1 MKKALL
7 LSVVA
12 SGIIYAGGDIAPAEP
27 VQQPAAA
34 PAACNFWGTLAFR
47 YDGMKNESFKDANN
61 DGVND
66 NKNKWDLDSVP
77 VAAIAMGVEKE
88 LGYGF
93 GIGAE
98 LDGVYALD
106 GKFNKNFERGEIM
119 QAYLNYKAGNTK
131 ITVGRQALPKAVS
144 PWAFTERDTLGGVPA
159 RTFNGVTVVNKDLPN
174 TTLVAAWVA
183 SVYDFNKG
191 NVKLTGNTDKGLYA
205 LGAIYTGFENTTL
218 SGIVYYIPKEGSAG
232 KAISAWA
239 AIESKIQSV
248 NVGLQLAYTKAD
260 LGSLANISN
269 NSNNPDDKAT
279 FGVAGY
285 IGTQF
290 DAFDVKLT
298 LAYINDGDGSLS
310 LSQSTMANVLGE
322 ATSGF
327 WGASYRTMGGNASLS
342 AGKQKIARLDVGYKL
357 PENYGKIY
365 AGVAMDDPDN
375 GKTAYAARVGYDFTV
390 YGVNAKIEYR
400 YHKDFAGNKDQ
411 RIRVQGVY
419 KF

>member
-12 SGIIYAGGDIAPAEP
+12 SGIIYAGGDIAPAQP
-27 VQQPAAA
+27 VQPQAA
-34 PAACNFWGTLAFR
+34 PAACNFWGTLALR
-47 YDGMKNESFKDANN
+47 YDGMKYETKQ
-61 DGVND
+61 
-66 NKNKWDLDSVP
+66 NKWDKDSLAVG
-77 VAAIAMGVEKE
+77 ALAMGVEKE

-106 GKFNKNFERGEIM
+106 GKLNKEFEKAAIM
-119 QAYLNYKAGNTK
+119 QGYLTYKAGNTAIK
-131 ITVGRQALPKAVS
+131 VGRQALPKAVS

-159 RTFNGVTVVNKDLPN
+159 RTFNGVTVVNTDIPN
-174 TTLVAAWVA
+174 TTLVGAWVA
-183 SVYDFNKG
+183 SVYDFNGG

-205 LGAIYTGFENTTL
+205 LGAIYKGIENTTL
-218 SGIVYYIPKEGSAG
+218 STMLYYIPSEGAAG
-232 KAISAWA
+232 KAYSAWA

-260 LGSLANISN
+260 HGSIAHLKYDND
-269 NSNNPDDKAT
+269 NNPNTPLVDTPDEDAT
-279 FGVAGY
+279 YGIAGY
-285 IGTQF
+285 IGTNF
-290 DAFDVKLT
+290 NGLDVKLT
-298 LAYINDGDGSLS
+298 LAYINDGDGSLT
-310 LSQSTMANVLGE
+310 LSQSTMAGQLQE

-327 WGASYRTMGGNASLS
+327 WGASFRAFGGNANYT
-342 AGKQKIARLDVGYKL
+342 AGKQKIARLDLGYKL
-357 PENYGKIY
+357 PDNYGKIY
-365 AGVAMDDPDN
+365 GGVAMDDPDN
-375 GKTAYAARVGYDFTV
+375 GKTAVAARVGYDFTV

-400 YHKDFAGNKDQ
+400 YVKNFASKKDH